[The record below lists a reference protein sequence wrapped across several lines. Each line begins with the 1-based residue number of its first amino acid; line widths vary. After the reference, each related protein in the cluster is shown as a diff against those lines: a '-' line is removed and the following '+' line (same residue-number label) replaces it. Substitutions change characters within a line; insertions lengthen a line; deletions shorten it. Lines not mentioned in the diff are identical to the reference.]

1 MNKGF
6 TLIEIIITI
15 VVLAI
20 VSLFTFS
27 FITASVKT
35 YQMIKTQNGL
45 YFEAAYALERISR
58 ELNDATYVISSSSN
72 SIVFQKVNYST
83 TIDNR
88 QFVDYRLNGADII
101 RASSTVSPPGVG
113 QVIASNASVFSIT
126 SAGTLENTSYNIAIT
141 LSRDSQTVTLSTA
154 VCPKNYCASAVDNGT
169 GATCAI
175 ATNRLGRSFNRD
187 YYDVIQ

>member
-1 MNKGF
+1 MNKGL

-27 FITASVKT
+27 FINTSAKT
-35 YQMIKTQNGL
+35 YQMVKTQNGL

-58 ELNDATYVISSSSN
+58 ELNDATYVISFLSN

-83 TIDNR
+83 TVDNK
-88 QFVDYRLNGADII
+88 QFVDYHLNGTDII
-101 RASSTVSPPGVG
+101 RASSTVSPPVAG

-126 SAGTLENTSYNIAIT
+126 ATGTLENTSYNIIIT
-141 LSRDSQTVTLSTA
+141 LSRDSQTVTLSTT
-154 VCPKNYCASAVDNGT
+154 VCPKNYCGNALSVCTA
-169 GATCAI
+169 
-175 ATNRLGRSFNRD
+175 NRLGRSFNRD

>member
-1 MNKGF
+1 MNRGF

-27 FITASVKT
+27 FINTSAKT
-35 YQMIKTQNGL
+35 YQMVKTQNGL

-88 QFVDYRLNGADII
+88 QFVDYPERNGYYTCILDCFT
-101 RASSTVSPPGVG
+101 SSGWPGNSEQCICFFYYACRNPGEHIV
-113 QVIASNASVFSIT
+113 Q
-126 SAGTLENTSYNIAIT
+126 Y
-141 LSRDSQTVTLSTA
+141 
-154 VCPKNYCASAVDNGT
+154 YHY
-169 GATCAI
+169 
-175 ATNRLGRSFNRD
+175 SFEG
-187 YYDVIQ
+187 